1 MRQCVPDNNR
11 KWRPHTPGKLYSCL
25 CPRVVLGPCPGVVG
39 CGQRREPR
47 APGASGASTA
57 MLTLCDLSSV
67 SLQSPPM
74 GMGQLQHSWI
84 FFQKYYKINFYFV
97 LSLLYIDKVGRY
109 CPYKGLRLIILYYV
123 PNTQTL
129 GLLCVHDKVTCQ

>member
-1 MRQCVPDNNR
+1 MC
-11 KWRPHTPGKLYSCL
+11 K
-25 CPRVVLGPCPGVVG
+25 VLLFGDLGGFVEQR
-39 CGQRREPR
+39 QRREPR

-84 FFQKYYKINFYFV
+84 FFQK
-97 LSLLYIDKVGRY
+97 
-109 CPYKGLRLIILYYV
+109 
-123 PNTQTL
+123 T
-129 GLLCVHDKVTCQ
+129 